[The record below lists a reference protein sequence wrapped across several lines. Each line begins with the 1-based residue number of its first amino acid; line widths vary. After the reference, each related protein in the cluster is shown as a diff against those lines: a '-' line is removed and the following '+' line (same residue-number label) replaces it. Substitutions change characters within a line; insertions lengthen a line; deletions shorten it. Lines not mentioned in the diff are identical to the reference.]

1 MCIQQSNNGHCSTE
15 DSIASMKLT
24 QLKLANSI
32 DYGDAVLRKQWD
44 MHALRIKSGNQ
55 SISAREMK
63 KYKINKYATSI
74 FNYIAK
80 EQRTATIIGT
90 EQVMNEYSKYFKTSS
105 LNIKNDENY
114 NEGDQV
120 ISKFL

>member
-1 MCIQQSNNGHCSTE
+1 
-15 DSIASMKLT
+15 MKLT

-32 DYGDAVLRKQWD
+32 DYGDAVLRGQWD
-44 MHALRIKSGNQ
+44 MYALKMETGNQ
-55 SISAREMK
+55 SISQRKMRKFE
-63 KYKINKYATSI
+63 ISKYATSI
-74 FNYIAK
+74 FNYVAK

-90 EQVMNEYSKYFKTSS
+90 EQVMNEYSKYFKSSS
-105 LNIKNDENY
+105 LNVRNDENY

>member
-1 MCIQQSNNGHCSTE
+1 
-15 DSIASMKLT
+15 MKLT

-32 DYGDAVLRKQWD
+32 DYGDAVLREQWD
-44 MHALRIKSGNQ
+44 MHALRMETGNR

-63 KYKINKYATSI
+63 KYTINKYATSI

-90 EQVMNEYSKYFKTSS
+90 EQVMNEYSKHFKTSS

-120 ISKFL
+120 ISTFL